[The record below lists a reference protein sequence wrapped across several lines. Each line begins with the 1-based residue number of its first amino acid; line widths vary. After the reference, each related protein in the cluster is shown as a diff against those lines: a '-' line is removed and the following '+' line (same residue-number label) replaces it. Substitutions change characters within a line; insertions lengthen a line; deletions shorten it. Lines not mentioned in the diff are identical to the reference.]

1 MDNMEKRMQGTEAE
15 NALAKL
21 FVGKM
26 KTYISCINVDYESS
40 RIEDF
45 WDIQLN
51 VRGNKS
57 LDDSFKDY
65 IQVETMDGDN
75 KYFAEGY
82 GLQDAKKGVIFETF
96 PQVLHLQLKRFEY
109 DWERDALMKIN
120 DRYEFPE
127 VFDASP
133 YLDEKADKSEP
144 YIYHLHGILVHSGDL
159 NAGHYY
165 AFIRPTK
172 DAGYYRFDDDRVT
185 RATKKE
191 ALDDNFGGEYANLN
205 GVNGARNPYTR
216 TFSNKKSNNAYM
228 LVYIRESRQDDVL
241 RTEEEVEP
249 PSHLERKLAEE
260 RALLEKRRRE
270 REEAHLYMSVQV
282 ATEDNFRSYQ
292 GFDIVQ
298 WNAEPNTPQAPTSYK
313 LLKTTTLQD
322 LTQMIA
328 EDMQVDPELCRPWV
342 MVNRQNGTVRPD
354 QPLIFPTMT
363 VEEASQKYSTKN
375 STFRIWMETTELD
388 EEGKPKWGDV
398 TIPPDGQQNN
408 RQIILFLKHYDPE
421 KQSLF
426 GVGHVYI
433 GWQQKVADLA
443 PIILEMMDWPSN
455 SCTLR
460 LWEEIK
466 QNMIEPMKAKITL
479 AASEIQD
486 GDIICFQRA
495 LSDKETHLI
504 QSTGGYA
511 DAREFYDYLLNR
523 VVIHFRHKTAIEED
537 EKTYFHLVL
546 SKKMTYD
553 QVAAK
558 VGEQIDESPDHIRF
572 THVNSTTGKPKNV
585 VKRNPTATLASIL
598 MPAYGTYT
606 TQNQS
611 PDSLYF
617 EVLELSLAEI
627 ETRRPLRLTW
637 LSDGIQKEEQLDLLI
652 PKQGTVHD
660 VILLLQKRVN
670 SGATNAPV
678 PSTGGSPNLSQNG
691 TSANTS
697 SSTPVI
703 PDDALP
709 HIRIFEVN
717 SGKTPKILPDNYSTV
732 NLSDF
737 MQFYAERIPEE
748 EIVAKE
754 KGDLADPGMSIEED
768 RRDRVIWGI
777 HFDKEVSKTHG
788 VPFCFLIKQVCWS
801 LHNALYRCNQDWAND
816 LSRVRYSRRRKSEYQ
831 SALESRESNWRR
843 SNLLSFPGAH
853 TRNRSISKMV
863 CLKIPLNPIA
873 HIAWFDNGT
882 VACVFHLVFHG
893 IHSDFVALVHKGWIS
908 ELSLTPNAD
917 DILSEKLT
925 FADDMLGLDH
935 RNTKPSQWNRNESI
949 FIR

>member
-1 MDNMEKRMQGTEAE
+1 MEERMKGTEAE
-15 NALAKL
+15 NALAKM

-65 IQVETMDGDN
+65 IQVETMEGDN

-165 AFIRPTK
+165 AFIKPTK

-205 GVNGARNPYTR
+205 GVNGVRNPYTR
-216 TFSNKKSNNAYM
+216 TLSNKKSNNAYM

-260 RALLEKRRRE
+260 RALFEKKRRE
-270 REEAHLYMSVQV
+270 KEEAHLYMTVQV

-298 WNAEPNTPQAPTSYK
+298 WNAASETLQAPRSYK
-313 LLKTTTLQD
+313 ILKSTTLQD
-322 LTQMIA
+322 LTQLVA
-328 EDMQVDPELCRPWV
+328 EDMQVNPDLCRPWV

-354 QPLIFPTMT
+354 QPLMFPTMT

-375 STFRIWMETTELD
+375 STFRIWMETTKLD
-388 EEGKPKWGDV
+388 EDGKPKWGDV
-398 TIPPDGQQNN
+398 TVPIDGQQNN
-408 RQIILFLKHYDPE
+408 RQIILFLKHYDPD
-421 KQSLF
+421 KQSLH
-426 GVGHVYI
+426 GIGHVYI

-443 PIILEMMDWPSN
+443 PLILEMMDWPSN

-486 GDIICFQRA
+486 GDIVCFQRT
-495 LSDKETHLI
+495 LSDKETQAI
-504 QSTGGYA
+504 QSDGGYA

-523 VVIHFRHKTAIEED
+523 VVIRFRHKTAPEEN
-537 EKTYFHLVL
+537 EKTYFELTL

-558 VGEQIDESPDHIRF
+558 VGEHINEPADHIRF
-572 THVNSTTGKPKNV
+572 STVNGTTGKPKQP
-585 VKRNPTATLASIL
+585 VKRNPTTMLANIL
-598 MPAYGTYT
+598 MPGYGTYG
-606 TQNQS
+606 TQTQS
-611 PDSLYF
+611 SDSLYF

-627 ETRRPLRLTW
+627 ETRKILKVTW
-637 LSDGIQKEEQLDLLI
+637 LSDGIQKEEQFDLLV
-652 PKQGTVHD
+652 PKLGTIND
-660 VILLLQKRVN
+660 LILLLQKRVN
-670 SGATNAPV
+670 VAATNAPAT
-678 PSTGGSPNLSQNG
+678 STSGSPDLSQNG
-691 TSANTS
+691 NTA
-697 SSTPVI
+697 STPTPTQII

-709 HIRIFEVN
+709 DIRVFEVHN
-717 SGKTPKILPDNYSTV
+717 GRGAKVMSNTYSV
-732 NLSDF
+732 ANLNEF
-737 MQFYAERIPEE
+737 IQLYAERIPAEE
-748 EIVAKE
+748 VVARE
-754 KGDLADPGMSIEED
+754 KGELAEQGMSMDED
-768 RRDRVIWGI
+768 RRDRVVWTM
-777 HFDKEVSKTHG
+777 HFEKETTKAHG
-788 VPFCFLIKQVCWS
+788 VPFCFLTKQV
-801 LHNALYRCNQDWAND
+801 RFQ
-816 LSRVRYSRRRKSEYQ
+816 R
-831 SALESRESNWRR
+831 
-843 SNLLSFPGAH
+843 PG
-853 TRNRSISKMV
+853 
-863 CLKIPLNPIA
+863 L
-873 HIAWFDNGT
+873 
-882 VACVFHLVFHG
+882 
-893 IHSDFVALVHKGWIS
+893 
-908 ELSLTPNAD
+908 
-917 DILSEKLT
+917 
-925 FADDMLGLDH
+925 
-935 RNTKPSQWNRNESI
+935 
-949 FIR
+949 

>member
-1 MDNMEKRMQGTEAE
+1 MERMEERMKGTEAE
-15 NALAKL
+15 NALAKM

-40 RIEDF
+40 RTEDF

-127 VFDASP
+127 IFDASP
-133 YLDEKADKSEP
+133 YLAEKADKSEP

-165 AFIRPTK
+165 AFIKPTK

-185 RATKKE
+185 RATKRE
-191 ALDDNFGGEYANLN
+191 ALDDNFGGEYATTN
-205 GVNGARNPYTR
+205 GVNGVRNPYTR

-228 LVYIRESRQDDVL
+228 LVYIRESRQDDIL

-260 RALLEKRRRE
+260 RVVMEKKRRE
-270 REEAHLYMSVQV
+270 KEEAHLYMNVQV

-298 WNAEPNTPQAPTSYK
+298 WNAEPNTPQAPRSYK

-322 LTQMIA
+322 LTQLIA
-328 EDMQVDPELCRPWV
+328 EDMQISPDLCRPWV

-354 QPLIFPTMT
+354 QPLLFPTMT

-375 STFRIWMETTELD
+375 STFRIWLETTELD
-388 EEGKPKWGDV
+388 GEGKPKWGDV
-398 TIPPDGQQNN
+398 TAPIDGQQNN
-408 RQIILFLKHYDPE
+408 RQIVLFLKHYDPD
-421 KQSLF
+421 KQSLY
-426 GVGHVYI
+426 GIGHVYI

-443 PIILEMMDWPSN
+443 PLILEMMDWPSN

-495 LSDKETHLI
+495 LGDKETQSI
-504 QSTGGYA
+504 QSAGGSA

-523 VVIHFRHKTAIEED
+523 VVIHFRHKTAPEEN
-537 EKTYFHLVL
+537 EKTYFDLVL

-558 VGEQIDESPDHIRF
+558 VAEQIDESPDHIRF
-572 THVNSTTGKPKNV
+572 TYVNTTSGKPKAV
-585 VKRNPTATLASIL
+585 VKRVPTQTLSSIL
-598 MPAYGTYT
+598 TPGYGTYSSN
-606 TQNQS
+606 TQNHS
-611 PDSLYF
+611 TDSLYF

-627 ETRRPLRLTW
+627 ETRRPFRLTW
-637 LSDGIQKEEQLDLLI
+637 VSDGTQKEEQVELLI
-652 PKQGTVHD
+652 PKQGTVRD
-660 VILLLQKRVN
+660 IILLLQKRVN
-670 SGATNAPV
+670 AAATGPPA
-678 PSTGGSPNLSQNG
+678 GGSPNLSQNG
-691 TSANTS
+691 TSTTTS
-697 SSTPVI
+697 ASTPII

-709 HIRIFEVN
+709 YIRIFEAKDGRAHKV
-717 SGKTPKILPDNYSTV
+717 LPETYSTSS
-732 NLSDF
+732 LSEYQ
-737 MQFYAERIPEE
+737 QFFAERIPEE

-754 KGDLADPGMSIEED
+754 KGDLADPGMSMEED
-768 RRDRVIWGI
+768 RRDRIVWAM
-777 HFDKEVSKTHG
+777 HFDKEPTKYHG
-788 VPFCFLIKQVCWS
+788 VPFCFIAKQVSSW
-801 LHNALYRCNQDWAND
+801 L
-816 LSRVRYSRRRKSEYQ
+816 
-831 SALESRESNWRR
+831 
-843 SNLLSFPGAH
+843 
-853 TRNRSISKMV
+853 
-863 CLKIPLNPIA
+863 
-873 HIAWFDNGT
+873 
-882 VACVFHLVFHG
+882 
-893 IHSDFVALVHKGWIS
+893 
-908 ELSLTPNAD
+908 
-917 DILSEKLT
+917 
-925 FADDMLGLDH
+925 
-935 RNTKPSQWNRNESI
+935 
-949 FIR
+949 